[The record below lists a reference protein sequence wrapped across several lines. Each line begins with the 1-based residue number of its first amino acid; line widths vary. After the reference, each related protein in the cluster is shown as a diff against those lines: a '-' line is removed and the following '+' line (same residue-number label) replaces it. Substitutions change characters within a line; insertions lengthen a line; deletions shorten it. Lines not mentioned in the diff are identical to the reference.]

1 MRHFYLAVLRGAWT
15 QLHQTWR
22 GHRAIMGQARILFRS
37 SDILLYFRT
46 RAAHIWVIRERCW
59 KWRQILHVLILVKS
73 RTAVGEISTPI
84 VEALPATEPPEYIF
98 ITIYLFICSSICKY
112 KLGTCT
118 VHQTVSWNSKAG
130 QPALTTVHTYTDT
143 QTEAHKVKQHKTTWP
158 WPRLIDG
165 HPLHGCWARCIAK
178 KEKKES

>member
-1 MRHFYLAVLRGAWT
+1 VVLRGAWT

-73 RTAVGEISTPI
+73 RTAVGEISAPI

-98 ITIYLFICSSICKY
+98 ITIWLLINMQVQIRHMYSTSDSELEQQ
-112 KLGTCT
+112 G
-118 VHQTVSWNSKAG
+118 W
-130 QPALTTVHTYTDT
+130 TTSTNNCPYIHRHSNRST
-143 QTEAHKVKQHKTTWP
+143 
-158 WPRLIDG
+158 
-165 HPLHGCWARCIAK
+165 
-178 KEKKES
+178 